1 MVMVVVVVSEAVV
14 AIVAAVVLVA
24 VVAMVAVVVPTAV
37 VACVKQEVRKTTR
50 TPAPATITTAPP
62 SAVVVRT
69 DALDALSKVNAKKV
83 DAR

>member
-1 MVMVVVVVSEAVV
+1 MVMVVVVVLEAVV

-24 VVAMVAVVVPTAV
+24 VVAKVVVVPTAV

-50 TPAPATITTAPP
+50 TPVPATITTAPP
-62 SAVVVRT
+62 SAAVVRT
-69 DALDALSKVNAKKV
+69 DVLDALSKVNAKKV